1 MDRETA
7 TMPVPYAPG
16 HRLVLTL
23 AVLAA
28 VVSSPLLPP
37 QHVHRAGIEGRTEPL
52 VHAHLTESA
61 PLPAPSGAAA
71 LSIPHGDH
79 RLAVVLDVV
88 YTAAGAAGSHGSLAS
103 VDVITCP
110 PRGTP
115 RVVPRRQTD
124 RIHGPPRLVPVTRGP
139 PILS

>member
-1 MDRETA
+1 MAVPHA
-7 TMPVPYAPG
+7 TG
-16 HRLVLTL
+16 RRLVLTL

-28 VVSSPLLPP
+28 IVSRPLLPP

-52 VHAHLTESA
+52 VHAHLTQSA

-71 LSIPHGDH
+71 LSVPHGDH
-79 RLAVVLDVV
+79 RLAVVLDGE
-88 YTAAGAAGSHGSLAS
+88 YTTAAGAAGSHGSIAS
-103 VDVITCP
+103 VDVSTRP